1 MKTITVIALCT
12 AMLLTGCAATGGA
25 VQIPNPMVEKSS
37 IEEINSAAGTDIQ
50 RPLAFSISNEK
61 YFVINTDVPVAD
73 YRFTIDGIEY
83 VLRAANTMEDISG
96 VYDDAPCLTHWYHG
110 EIQYSLYS
118 GDGDAATMRSIAA
131 DQSPVFY
138 PVVDSVADDYMTV
151 IPNEDTPERRSSD
164 IITLPLQYV
173 EGAEPA
179 PGDVVEIA
187 YNGEIMESYPAQLG
201 QVYRIQVM
209 LPVG

>member
-1 MKTITVIALCT
+1 MKIITTIALCT
-12 AMLLTGCAATGGA
+12 AMLLTGCAPVGEVA
-25 VQIPNPMVEKSS
+25 QIPNPMVEKSS
-37 IEEINSAAGTDIQ
+37 LEEINSAASTDIQ
-50 RPLAFSISNEK
+50 RPLGFNISDEK
-61 YFVINTDVPVAD
+61 YFIINNEVPVAD
-73 YRFTIDGIEY
+73 YRFTIDGMEY

-96 VYDDAPCLTHWYHG
+96 VYDDASCLTHWYHG
-110 EIQYSLYS
+110 KIQYSLYS
-118 GDGDAATMRSIAA
+118 GNGNAATMRSIAA
-131 DQSPVFY
+131 EQSPVFY
-138 PVVDSVADDYMTV
+138 PVVDSVADNYMTV
-151 IPNEDTPERRSSD
+151 IPNEGTPERRSSD
-164 IITLPLQYV
+164 LITLSLQYV